1 MTSAWGDA
9 WGVAWG
15 DAWGTV
21 AQPQPV
27 APPGGGYAIIAP
39 PRVHALAAKPLTTGR
54 PILGRPALSVRLGPA
69 QLAALAAEQ
78 ARLAALADED
88 DAIAALLLL
97 AA

>member
-54 PILGRPALSVRLGPA
+54 PILGRPALSVRPSDA
-69 QLAALAAEQ
+69 QIAAMIAEQ
-78 ARLAALADED
+78 DRAAAWADDEE
-88 DAIAALLLL
+88 AIAALLL